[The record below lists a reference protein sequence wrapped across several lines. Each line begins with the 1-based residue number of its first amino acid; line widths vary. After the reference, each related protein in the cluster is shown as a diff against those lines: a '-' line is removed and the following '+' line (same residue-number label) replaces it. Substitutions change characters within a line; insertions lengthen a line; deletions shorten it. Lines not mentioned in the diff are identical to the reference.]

1 MIDSRLLNGLM
12 DLLETTVDPIDIE
25 QMRSDMLNEIK
36 QEELKKGGAKYENWS

>member
-1 MIDSRLLNGLM
+1 MIDSRLLNDLM

-36 QEELKKGGAKYENWS
+36 EEELKKGRS

>member
-1 MIDSRLLNGLM
+1 MIDSKLLNDLI

-36 QEELKKGGAKYENWS
+36 EELKKGEAK

>member
-1 MIDSRLLNGLM
+1 MIESGLLNDLM

-36 QEELKKGGAKYENWS
+36 EEERKKGVAKYENWS

>member
-36 QEELKKGGAKYENWS
+36 EEELKKGRS